1 MAAEYTSVKV
11 LKVLAERPSKH
22 CSFTHLYNEELK
34 ELNDYRINGYLHL
47 IESFDSEIKDVSNYS

>member
-1 MAAEYTSVKV
+1 MKGIQIS
-11 LKVLAERPSKH
+11 SKH

-47 IESFDSEIKDVSNYS
+47 IESFDSEIKDVSN